1 MHPFSGNP
9 LRWAALTLV
18 IAGLAAPVQAK
29 RLALV
34 IGNDSYQNVQPLK
47 NARSDARAIA
57 AELKSVG
64 FDVTL
69 KQDLTQ
75 KTMKAA
81 LRDFKAQVAGG
92 DEVVFYFSGH
102 GVQFGGTNY
111 LIPVDIT
118 ADSEAQVAD
127 DAVPLQR
134 ILDDLT
140 EQKARFSLA
149 IIDACR
155 SNPFKEAGRAIGGK
169 GLVPVTPATGQM
181 IMYSAG
187 AGQAALDNLG
197 PHDSNPNGVFTRV
210 LIEEMRKPGVPA
222 GSLLKDVQSDVV
234 DLAHSVGH
242 EQVPALYDQSLGK
255 FYFRPG
261 APGPAA
267 GNSAAMA
274 PAQSIHVPTAAEL
287 DESYWQGIRTSTDAS
302 DFTSYTQSFPKGMHV
317 AEAEMMTRK
326 LTRSAAAKAAPAA
339 ASAAAPAAP
348 STAPASAPPP
358 TARSTPAG
366 TYRGFVTSNLLPGQ
380 VFPETW
386 IVNSDGSVD
395 TVNSYGDRS
404 HGTTDSSDPNNIMG
418 TAISH
423 LGVYLGIQRR
433 YPDGST
439 STQVNSQGRMVNGVV
454 TGTWRDKFQ
463 NGTFQMNVGTGK

>member
-1 MHPFSGNP
+1 MRPSF
-9 LRWAALTLV
+9 V
-18 IAGLAAPVQAK
+18 CAGLVALLLLGLTVAAPAQAR

-47 NARSDARAIA
+47 NARADAKAIST
-57 AELKSVG
+57 ELKTVG

-75 KTMKAA
+75 KAMKSA

-140 EQKARFSLA
+140 DQKARFSLA

-155 SNPFKEAGRAIGGK
+155 SNPFKEAGRAIGGR

-197 PHDSNPNGVFTRV
+197 PHDANPNGVFTRV
-210 LIEEMRKPGVPA
+210 LIEAMRKPGVPA
-222 GSLLKDVQSDVV
+222 GTLLKDVQSDVV
-234 DLAHSVGH
+234 ELAHGVGH

-261 APGPAA
+261 AAVA
-267 GNSAAMA
+267 GNPAPPASA
-274 PAQSIHVPTAAEL
+274 IHVPTSAEL
-287 DESYWQGIRTSTDAS
+287 DESYWLGIKGSTDAS
-302 DFTSYTQSFPKGMHV
+302 DFAGYSKSFPKGLHV

-326 LTRSAAAKAAPAA
+326 LSRSAAAKPAAPPEAAPALA
-339 ASAAAPAAP
+339 VKPGGP
-348 STAPASAPPP
+348 
-358 TARSTPAG
+358 
-366 TYRGFVTSNLLPGQ
+366 YRGFITTTLIPGR
-380 VFPETW
+380 VFPGTW
-386 IVNSDGSVD
+386 TINKDGTVD
-395 TVNSYGDRS
+395 STNEYGDRS
-404 HGTTDSSDPNNIMG
+404 HGTINSADPTNIVS

-423 LGVYLGIQRR
+423 LGISGGIQRR

-439 STQVNSQGRMVNGVV
+439 STQVTSQGRLLNGVV
-454 TGTWRDKFQ
+454 SGTWYDKFQ
-463 NGTFQMNVGTGK
+463 SGQFQLTVGGEN